1 MSVVTGSP
9 GLNRS
14 FTAYL
19 PWTNRAGRICPLRLV
34 AFLALL
40 APALLLIFDSI
51 AGTLGPRPWEVAIH
65 RVGWWSVIF
74 LLASLTVTPLRRT
87 LRWNGLLAVRRMIGV
102 SVFLTIMLHLLLYTG
117 QQSWDPIKVASEIIL
132 RFYLTIGFV
141 ALLGLAALA
150 ATSTDGMVRRLGGK
164 RWQLLHK
171 LVYPIGLLALVHFFL
186 QSKNDVTEPIL
197 FSGLFV
203 WLMLYRLWR
212 WRRGDPALGGLVVL
226 AAAAAILTGIGES
239 IGISLTHN
247 VPLSVMLQSQ
257 FEPEIGIRPA
267 WWVLGTGL
275 AVAVAA
281 ALRQQRTGTV
291 SRSGRQ
297 YSPGSGGRPAR

>member
-14 FTAYL
+14 LTAYL
-19 PWTNRAGRICPLRLV
+19 PWTNRAGRICPPRLA

-40 APALLLIFDSI
+40 APALLLIFDSLS
-51 AGTLGPRPWEVAIH
+51 GTLGPRPWEVAIH
-65 RVGWWSVIF
+65 RVGWWSVVF
-74 LLASLTVTPLRRT
+74 LLASLAVTPLRRT
-87 LRWNGLLAVRRMIGV
+87 LRWSGLIVVRRMIGV
-102 SVFLTIMLHLLLYTG
+102 SVFLAVLLHLVLYAG
-117 QQSWDPIKVASEIIL
+117 QQAWDLPKVATEIAV

-150 ATSTDGMVRRLGGK
+150 ATSTDGMIRRLGGK
-164 RWQLLHK
+164 RWQALHK

-212 WRRGDPALGGLVVL
+212 WRLGDPALKGLVLL
-226 AAAAAILTGIGES
+226 AVGAALLTGIGES
-239 IGISLTHN
+239 IGISLKHT

-257 FEPEIGIRPA
+257 FDLGIGIRPA

-275 AVAVAA
+275 AIAIAAVIR
-281 ALRQQRTGTV
+281 RQRAEAI

-297 YSPGSGGRPAR
+297 YNPGNGGRPAR